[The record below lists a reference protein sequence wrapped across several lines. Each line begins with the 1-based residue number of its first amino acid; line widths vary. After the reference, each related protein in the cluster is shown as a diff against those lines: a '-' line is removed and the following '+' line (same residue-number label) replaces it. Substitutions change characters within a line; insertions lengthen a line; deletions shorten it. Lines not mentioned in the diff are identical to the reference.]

1 MGFALFETALGT
13 CGIAWSDAGVTRVQ
27 LPEASRAKTRARLV
41 AHGATVDDAPAPAF
55 VRHAIEKITRHLDG
69 DLQDL
74 STVELDMSRLP
85 AFFRRAY
92 AEARKVAPRETVSYA
107 DLARRSGSPA
117 GMRAVGQAMAK
128 NPFAIVVPCHRVL
141 AAGQKP
147 GGFSAFGG
155 LDTKAKLLAIEGTT
169 FAGGESG
176 SLFDGEARLPFDAAR
191 AVAEVTAADK
201 KLARLVE
208 RVGPFRLKLRET
220 ESAFSALAESIVY
233 QQLSGKAAATIFGRV
248 RGLFAKKRG
257 FSPGAVLAAKEA
269 DLRAAG
275 LSGSKL
281 RALRDLAEKTEA
293 GVVPTL
299 AAMSKMPDDV
309 IVDRLTQVRGV
320 GRWTVEM
327 LLIFRLGRADVLP
340 VDDYGVRK
348 GFAAAFKTELPT
360 PRALAERGE
369 RWRPWRTVASW
380 YLWRALDA

>member
-1 MGFALFETALGT
+1 
-13 CGIAWSDAGVTRVQ
+13 
-27 LPEASRAKTRARLV
+27 
-41 AHGATVDDAPAPAF
+41 
-55 VRHAIEKITRHLDG
+55 
-69 DLQDL
+69 
-74 STVELDMSRLP
+74 
-85 AFFRRAY
+85 
-92 AEARKVAPRETVSYA
+92 
-107 DLARRSGSPA
+107 
-117 GMRAVGQAMAK
+117 
-128 NPFAIVVPCHRVL
+128 VL
-141 AAGQKP
+141 AAGRKS
-147 GGFSAFGG
+147 GGFSAEGG
-155 LDTKAKLLAIEGTT
+155 VATKLRMLAIEGVRP
-169 FAGGESG
+169 A
-176 SLFDGEARLPFDAAR
+176 AAPRANAR
-191 AVAEVTAADK
+191 AAANGGLGFDSRAALRHLCASDPA
-201 KLARLVE
+201 LARAIDGL
-208 RVGPFRLKLRET
+208 GPFSLELKKT
-220 ESAFSALAESIVY
+220 QSVFGALSEAIVY

-369 RWRPWRTVASW
+369 RWRPWRTVATW